1 MLLMAEQIRNIKGTK
16 DLVPSESRLW
26 LETESIIHNFM
37 SLHGYSLV
45 RTPIFEKTELFSRS
59 IGQETDIVN
68 KEMYTWTDL
77 DGTSL
82 TLRPELTASV
92 VRSYIQNH
100 LGNQSPLQRMY
111 YIDSSFRRER
121 PQKGRQRQFTQFGV
135 EAIGSS
141 TPEQDVEIILIASRI
156 YQMLGI
162 EDLEININSIGS
174 SDSRSKYSEA
184 LVEFLRR
191 HEKELSDISKTRLNK
206 NPLRIL
212 DSKSEKDIKILED
225 APLISD
231 YLNKDDSRNFDQILS
246 LLDDLGITT
255 IQNPKLVRGLDYYNG
270 MTFEILSNN
279 IGAQSALCGG
289 GRYDKLVEY
298 LGGKP
303 TPAVGFAAGLERLI
317 LLLKEKENSSI
328 SNYADIY
335 IISLDE
341 KAIPYSFSI
350 ADKLRNKLGIKVVC
364 ETLRRSMKAQLREAN
379 KNNSKFTIIVG
390 EDEIK
395 SNKVIIKNM
404 EDGNQIN
411 ASIDDIENHFGVDY
425 EYK

>member
-1 MLLMAEQIRNIKGTK
+1 MSEQIRNIKGTK
-16 DLVPSESRLW
+16 DLLPHESRLW

-45 RTPIFEKTELFSRS
+45 RTPVFEKTELFSRS
-59 IGQETDIVN
+59 IGEATDIVN
-68 KEMYTWTDL
+68 KEMYTWTDI

-100 LGNQSPLQRMY
+100 LGNLAPLQRMY

-121 PQKGRQRQFTQFGV
+121 PQKGRQRQFTQFGI
-135 EAIGSS
+135 EALGSS
-141 TPEQDVEIILIASRI
+141 NPEQDVEIILIASRM

-162 EDLEININSIGS
+162 DDLEIHINSIGS
-174 SDSRSKYSEA
+174 SESRLRYSES
-184 LVEFLRR
+184 LVDYLDAYQND
-191 HEKELSDISKTRLNK
+191 LSDISKTRLK
-206 NPLRIL
+206 TNPLRIL
-212 DSKSEKDIKILED
+212 DSKSEKDIKVLEQ

-231 YLNKDDSRNFDQILS
+231 YLTKDDSKNFEQILS
-246 LLDDLGITT
+246 LLDDLGIKT
-255 IQNPKLVRGLDYYNG
+255 IKNPKLVRGLDYYNG

-298 LGGKP
+298 LGGKS

-317 LLLKEKENSSI
+317 LLLKEMQSSST

-341 KAIPYSFSI
+341 QAIPYSFSI
-350 ADKLRNKLGIKVVC
+350 ADKLRNKLGIKVIC

-379 KNNSKFTIIVG
+379 KNHSKFTIIIG

-404 EDGNQIN
+404 EDGTQID

-425 EYK
+425 EYR

>member
-1 MLLMAEQIRNIKGTK
+1 MSDQIRNIKGTK
-16 DLVPSESRLW
+16 DLLPSESRLW

-37 SLHGYSLV
+37 TLHGYSLI

-68 KEMYTWTDL
+68 KEMYSWEDI

-92 VRSYIQNH
+92 VRSFIQNH
-100 LGNQSPLQRMY
+100 LGNLSPLNRLY

-121 PQKGRQRQFTQFGV
+121 PQKGRQRQFTQFGI
-135 EAIGSS
+135 EALGSPN
-141 TPEQDVEIILIASRI
+141 PEQDVEIILIASRI
-156 YQMLGI
+156 YEMLGI
-162 EDLEININSIGS
+162 EDLEIHINSIGS
-174 SDSRSKYSEA
+174 TSSRTQYSQS
-184 LVEFLRR
+184 LVEYLERY
-191 HEKELSDISKTRLNK
+191 ENELSDISKKRLRT

-212 DSKSEKDIKILED
+212 DSKSDKDIKILTE
-225 APLISD
+225 APLISN
-231 YLNKDDSRNFDQILS
+231 YLNKNDRKNFDDILK
-246 LLDDLGITT
+246 LLDDLGVST
-255 IQNPKLVRGLDYYNG
+255 IKNPKLVRGLDYYNG

-298 LGGKP
+298 LGGKS

-317 LLLKEKENSSI
+317 LLLKENKNT
-328 SNYADIY
+328 NPLNQADIY
-335 IISLDE
+335 VIALDE
-341 KAIPYSFSI
+341 SANAYSFSI
-350 ADKLRNKLGIKVVC
+350 ADKLRNKLGIKVIC

-379 KNNSKFTIIVG
+379 KNNAKFTILIG
-390 EDEIK
+390 NDEIE
-395 SNKVIIKNM
+395 SNQVIIKNM
-404 EDGNQIN
+404 EDGTQTS
-411 ASIDDIENHFGVDY
+411 ALIDDIENYFGVDY

>member
-1 MLLMAEQIRNIKGTK
+1 MSEQIRNIKGTK
-16 DLVPSESRLW
+16 DLLPHESRLW

-45 RTPIFEKTELFSRS
+45 RTPVFEKTELFSRS
-59 IGQETDIVN
+59 IGEATDIVN
-68 KEMYTWTDL
+68 KEMYTWTDI

-100 LGNQSPLQRMY
+100 LGNLAPLQRMY

-121 PQKGRQRQFTQFGV
+121 PQKGRQRQFTQFGI
-135 EAIGSS
+135 EALGSS
-141 TPEQDVEIILIASRI
+141 NPEQDVEIILIASRM

-162 EDLEININSIGS
+162 DDLEIHINSIGS
-174 SDSRSKYSEA
+174 SESRLRYSKS
-184 LVEFLRR
+184 LVDYLDAYQND
-191 HEKELSDISKTRLNK
+191 LSDISKTRLK
-206 NPLRIL
+206 TNPLRIL
-212 DSKSEKDIKILED
+212 DSKSEKDIKVLEK

-231 YLNKDDSRNFDQILS
+231 YLTKDDGKNFDQILS
-246 LLDDLGITT
+246 LLDDLGIKT
-255 IQNPKLVRGLDYYNG
+255 IKNPKLVRGLDYYNV

-298 LGGKP
+298 LGGKS

-317 LLLKEKENSSI
+317 LLLKEMQSSST

-341 KAIPYSFSI
+341 QAIPYSFSI
-350 ADKLRNKLGIKVVC
+350 ADKLRNKLGIKVIC

-379 KNNSKFTIIVG
+379 KNHSKFTIIIG

-404 EDGNQIN
+404 EDGTQID

>member
-1 MLLMAEQIRNIKGTK
+1 MSEQIRNIKGTK
-16 DLVPSESRLW
+16 DLLPHESRLW

-45 RTPIFEKTELFSRS
+45 RTPVFEKTELFSRS
-59 IGQETDIVN
+59 IGEATDIVN
-68 KEMYTWTDL
+68 KEMYTWTDI

-100 LGNQSPLQRMY
+100 LGNLAPLQRMY

-121 PQKGRQRQFTQFGV
+121 PQKGRQRQFTQFGI
-135 EAIGSS
+135 EALGSS
-141 TPEQDVEIILIASRI
+141 NPEQDVEIILIASRM

-162 EDLEININSIGS
+162 DDLEIHINSIGS
-174 SDSRSKYSEA
+174 SESRLRYSES
-184 LVEFLRR
+184 LVDYLDVYQND
-191 HEKELSDISKTRLNK
+191 LSDISKTRLK
-206 NPLRIL
+206 TNPLRIL
-212 DSKSEKDIKILED
+212 DSKSEKDIKVLEQ

-231 YLNKDDSRNFDQILS
+231 YLTKDDSKNFDQILS
-246 LLDDLGITT
+246 LLDDLAIKT
-255 IQNPKLVRGLDYYNG
+255 IKNPKLVRGLDYYNG

-298 LGGKP
+298 LGGKS

-317 LLLKEKENSSI
+317 LLLKEMQSPST

-341 KAIPYSFSI
+341 QAIPYSFSI
-350 ADKLRNKLGIKVVC
+350 ADKLRNKLGIKVIC

-379 KNNSKFTIIVG
+379 KNHSKFTIIIG

-404 EDGNQIN
+404 EDGTQID

>member
-1 MLLMAEQIRNIKGTK
+1 MSEQIRNIKGTK
-16 DLVPSESRLW
+16 DLLPHESRLW

-45 RTPIFEKTELFSRS
+45 RTPVFEKTELFSRS
-59 IGQETDIVN
+59 IGEATDIVN
-68 KEMYTWTDL
+68 KEMYTWTDI

-100 LGNQSPLQRMY
+100 LGNLAPLQRMY

-121 PQKGRQRQFTQFGV
+121 PQKGRQRQFTQFGI
-135 EAIGSS
+135 EALGSS
-141 TPEQDVEIILIASRI
+141 NPEQDVEIILIASRM

-162 EDLEININSIGS
+162 DDLEIHINSIGS
-174 SDSRSKYSEA
+174 SESRLRYSES
-184 LVEFLRR
+184 LVDYLDAYQND
-191 HEKELSDISKTRLNK
+191 LSDISKTRLK
-206 NPLRIL
+206 TNPLRIL
-212 DSKSEKDIKILED
+212 DSKSEKDIKVLEQ

-231 YLNKDDSRNFDQILS
+231 YLTKDDSKNFDQILS
-246 LLDDLGITT
+246 LLDDLGIKT
-255 IQNPKLVRGLDYYNG
+255 IKNPKLVRGLDYYNG

-298 LGGKP
+298 LGGKS

-317 LLLKEKENSSI
+317 LLLKEMQSSST

-341 KAIPYSFSI
+341 QAIPYSFSI
-350 ADKLRNKLGIKVVC
+350 ADKLRNKLGIKVIC

-379 KNNSKFTIIVG
+379 KNHSKFTIIIG

-404 EDGNQIN
+404 EDGTQID